1 MNFENW
7 ESLFRME
14 FKQDLKGSKEWL
26 HDKIEWQRGFQKKLI
41 AWIRVLGTLIGAVWF
56 SLNGAYVN
64 WCMKKDKIRKIGN
77 TR

>member
-26 HDKIEWQRGFQKKLI
+26 HDKIERQRVFQRKLI
-41 AWIRVLGTLIGAVWF
+41 AWTRVLGTLIGAAWF
-56 SLNGAYVN
+56 SLNGA
-64 WCMKKDKIRKIGN
+64 
-77 TR
+77 